1 MSNSYFNFNKSLSS
15 TRWTSLYFESVLLVR
30 REYSKTAVP
39 SSKVRGALSERLSFP
54 RREELKT
61 VRARSLSPGAILRQ
75 TWNLCS
81 AIVAYSD
88 HSFFPVCGSFHF
100 KPVFV
105 CIFTVHA
112 DENWLENVRNHIQG
126 RRNDLNM
133 LLLRSTN
140 YVSVLRVNIFF
151 LGRRSVTSNDHMLH
165 HPYIN
170 WGQRRTY
177 SYMGSQAG
185 ACFEFFEKNEL
196 AAYGDGDK
204 PSIPL
209 PAMRK

>member
-88 HSFFPVCGSFHF
+88 HSFFPVCGFLHFQTSFRLHF
-100 KPVFV
+100 HCACRWKLAWKCKEPHTGTKEWSEYAIIAEHKLCVCTKGQHLLSRSKVSDIQRSYAPPPIHKLRTKAHVFLYGV
-105 CIFTVHA
+105 PGWC
-112 DENWLENVRNHIQG
+112 
-126 RRNDLNM
+126 M
-133 LLLRSTN
+133 LWILWEEWTCGIWRW
-140 YVSVLRVNIFF
+140 R
-151 LGRRSVTSNDHMLH
+151 
-165 HPYIN
+165 
-170 WGQRRTY
+170 
-177 SYMGSQAG
+177 
-185 ACFEFFEKNEL
+185 
-196 AAYGDGDK
+196 
-204 PSIPL
+204 
-209 PAMRK
+209 